1 LSYTPKQLRDK
12 KQAFFTKKEEL
23 RISFLNNLSQY
34 FSYDASPDGTTAFT
48 NSKP

>member
-23 RISFLNNLSQY
+23 
-34 FSYDASPDGTTAFT
+34 
-48 NSKP
+48 